1 MVTAKLHDQEFREAL
16 RKAVDAMAKSTRA
29 SLRLE
34 GNLLGRELAA
44 RVKPLGFPGAG
55 AVAQKATIAKEIDK
69 LYYGRDDVFNSIRHA
84 GGIMMARGWYREL
97 MGGGVKAGRRAKRRT
112 LTAAAAERRS
122 GDVLAA
128 QALARRWGGPEMAA
142 IEFAPFDRSLHAPAR
157 DATGHVRRR
166 GAQMPL
172 KVPRNQPKEAFI
184 KHQQQLAGQ
193 CKAAWLRAAQM
204 LGGRVRMPG
213 GIPKDYQPGT
223 HRAVPARGVYHA
235 DGRGARITLHNMLRY
250 SSEAFVEGMGAVD
263 AALEAARKRYRAQVL
278 EKATR
283 AASANRRGGLRGLGQ
298 AASAQPL

>member
-142 IEFAPFDRSLHAPAR
+142 IEFAPFDRSLRSRRLPLRLARLACGWSARGFHA
-157 DATGHVRRR
+157 
-166 GAQMPL
+166 
-172 KVPRNQPKEAFI
+172 
-184 KHQQQLAGQ
+184 AGVW
-193 CKAAWLRAAQM
+193 CCHC
-204 LGGRVRMPG
+204 GRWCLPMPG
-213 GIPKDYQPGT
+213 LVLP
-223 HRAVPARGVYHA
+223 
-235 DGRGARITLHNMLRY
+235 ML
-250 SSEAFVEGMGAVD
+250 SLG
-263 AALEAARKRYRAQVL
+263 
-278 EKATR
+278 
-283 AASANRRGGLRGLGQ
+283 SAW
-298 AASAQPL
+298 